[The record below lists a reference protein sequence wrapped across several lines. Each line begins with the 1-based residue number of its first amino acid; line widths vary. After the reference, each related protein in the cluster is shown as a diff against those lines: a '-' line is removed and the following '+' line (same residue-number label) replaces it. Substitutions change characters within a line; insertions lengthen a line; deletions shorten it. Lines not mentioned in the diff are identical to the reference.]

1 MRGEGALNKSQRF
14 QQWHKMLPFVRV
26 VVLLCVIS
34 PLSISLSV
42 KVSSLSN
49 NKALPW
55 ENVKAGRIMIVDNF
69 LPQDL
74 LIRLKNDSR
83 DLYNKGLF
91 IPDALAKYSSV
102 NTEKSATKASFN
114 KSRDRTGKLRG
125 QGGMVTQTNVT

>member
-1 MRGEGALNKSQRF
+1 M
-14 QQWHKMLPFVRV
+14 HPFVRV
-26 VVLLCVIS
+26 VVLFCVIS

-49 NKALPW
+49 NALPW

-74 LIRLKNDSR
+74 LMRLKNDSR

-102 NTEKSATKASFN
+102 NTEKSTTKASFN
-114 KSRDRTGKLRG
+114 KSRDRTGK
-125 QGGMVTQTNVT
+125 